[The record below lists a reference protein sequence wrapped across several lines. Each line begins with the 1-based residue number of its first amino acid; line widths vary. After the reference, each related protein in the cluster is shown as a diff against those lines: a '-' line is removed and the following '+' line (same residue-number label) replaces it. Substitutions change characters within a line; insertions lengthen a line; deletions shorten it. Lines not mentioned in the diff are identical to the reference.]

1 MEHFK
6 RYLDQIKAEEELK
19 EKTKI
24 YLRKTLS
31 ETKKDEVVTYHRTY
45 SHMKKVLAFACTF
58 VLVFS
63 LAAAGYAYYMAPVN
77 YVSLDIN
84 PSVEIALN
92 ALDRVV
98 SVKATNADGEIL
110 IYGEHMFNS
119 SLENAVNRLVQKAAD
134 RGYVNQDGSSVIAV
148 TVESDNEEKAKQLQE
163 KGSNGV
169 DLAMSNKNTFA
180 AVYSDCSDL
189 ALRDEAK
196 ALDISPGKYKMI
208 MMLQTLDP
216 NITVAQ
222 YKDAKVHEIISK
234 ADEIL
239 QDDAALENKNEETKE
254 ISAIVKDTIKEV
266 KENQGKAAEKE
277 KGGNQQNQDNT
288 PNGNSDN
295 AHQNENT
302 TVNPDPSK
310 GRSDKDDTEV
320 DSDDSDKTED
330 ENDQN
335 ETDHAD

>member
-1 MEHFK
+1 MERFK

-24 YLRKTLS
+24 YLRETLAGA
-31 ETKKDEVVTYHRTY
+31 KKDEVVTHHRTY
-45 SHMKKVLAFACTF
+45 AHMKKILAFACTF
-58 VLVFS
+58 ILAFS
-63 LAAAGYAYYMAPVN
+63 LAAAGYAYYMAPVS
-77 YVSLDIN
+77 YVSIDIN

-98 SVKATNADGEIL
+98 SIKATNDDGETL

-148 TVESDNEEKAKQLQE
+148 TAESDNEEKATQLQE

-169 DLAMSNKNTFA
+169 NLAMSEKNTFA

-189 ALRDEAK
+189 ALRDEAN
-196 ALDISPGKYKMI
+196 AQGISPGKYKLI

-216 NITVAQ
+216 GITVAQ

-234 ADEIL
+234 ADDIL
-239 QDDAALENKNEETKE
+239 QDNVTLENKNEETKE
-254 ISAIVKDTIKEV
+254 IFDIVKDTIKDV

-277 KGGNQQNQDNT
+277 KKQNQLNPENT

-295 AHQNENT
+295 AHQNQNT
-302 TVNPDPSK
+302 TGKPDPSK
-310 GRSDKDDTEV
+310 GRNDTEIT
-320 DSDDSDKTED
+320 K
-330 ENDQN
+330 N
-335 ETDHAD
+335 

>member
-6 RYLDQIKAEEELK
+6 RYLDQIKADEELK

-24 YLRKTLS
+24 YLSKTLS
-31 ETKKDEVVTYHRTY
+31 GAKKDDAVTHHRTKIN
-45 SHMKKVLAFACTF
+45 MKKVLAFACTF

-63 LAAAGYAYYMAPVN
+63 LAAAGYAYYMTPVN

-92 ALDRVV
+92 AFDKVV
-98 SVKATNADGEIL
+98 SIKATNTDGETL

-134 RGYVNQDGSSVIAV
+134 HGYVNQDGSSVIAV

-189 ALRDEAK
+189 ELRDEAK

-216 NITVAQ
+216 DITVAQ

-277 KGGNQQNQDNT
+277 KEKNQQSPDNT
-288 PNGNSDN
+288 PKGNSDN
-295 AHQNENT
+295 AHQSRNT
-302 TVNPDPSK
+302 PVGPDPSK
-310 GRSDKDDTEV
+310 GRNYTDETEV
-320 DSDDSDKTED
+320 DSEDSGKTKD
-330 ENDQN
+330 ENDQS